1 MIEVTFAQLQAWLAM
16 FLWPFMRVGAFVMAA
31 PILGHTA
38 LPARIKIGLTA
49 ILTFAIAATQ
59 PTMPDI
65 PIFSWAG
72 FGIMVEQVIIGVGL
86 ALCMLIVVTV
96 VQVAGEFIGL
106 QMGLAFASFF
116 SPATDSNTM
125 ILSQWLYI
133 ITLLLFVTLDGH
145 LLMIRVLADTFV
157 TLPIGVAGMN
167 TGAFEMLARFSSI
180 FFASGLLLALPLVAS
195 LLILNL
201 TLGILNRAAPQFTVF
216 SVGFP
221 MSLAGGIVLLTV
233 LMTDLAG
240 FLESLFL
247 RGLQMMQQF
256 AVALGA

>member
-1 MIEVTFAQLQAWLAM
+1 MIEVTFAQLQTWLAM
-16 FLWPFMRVGAFVMAA
+16 FFWPFMRVSAFVMAA

-38 LPARIKIGLTA
+38 MPAQVKVGLSTL
-49 ILTFAIAATQ
+49 LTVTIAATM
-59 PTMPDI
+59 PAMPDI
-65 PIFSWAG
+65 PIVSWAG
-72 FGIMVEQVIIGVGL
+72 LGIVVEQVIIGVGL

-106 QMGLAFASFF
+106 QMGLAFASFY
-116 SPATDSNTM
+116 SPAAGSNTM

-145 LLMIRVLADTFV
+145 LLMMRVLAETFI
-157 TLPIGVAGMN
+157 TLPVGVIGMN
-167 TGAFEMLARFSSI
+167 ASAFELLARFSNI
-180 FFASGLLLALPLVAS
+180 FFVSGLLLALPLVAS
-195 LLILNL
+195 LLIINL
-201 TLGILNRAAPQFTVF
+201 TLGILNRSAPQFTVF

-221 MSLAGGIVLLTV
+221 MSLTGGIVLLTV

-247 RGLQMMQQF
+247 RGLQMMEQF
-256 AVALGA
+256 ALTLGG